1 MIYVIPLL
9 LVAWAVLSVPN
20 KGQTRPACPVTAPVA
35 AGKTSG
41 PQGDLPVRIRETG
54 DLVYVT
60 VYFDR
65 VFQPD
70 SASPTE
76 LAREL
81 FDEAAAIAAKKPHR
95 QVILEGESDPSSME
109 EKGLNKLRFQA
120 SFNYIMSKALVSPR

>member
-9 LVAWAVLSVPN
+9 LLAWAALSIPS
-20 KGQTRPACPVTAPVA
+20 KGQSRPESPAVGPVVSE
-35 AGKTSG
+35 KTSG
-41 PQGDLPVRIRETG
+41 PEGDRPVRIREMG

-70 SASPTE
+70 SVAPTA

-81 FDEAAAIAAKKPHR
+81 FDEAAAIAAKKPNR
-95 QVILEGESDPSSME
+95 LVILEAENDPGSAE
-109 EKGLNKLRFQA
+109 EKALNKMRFQA
-120 SFNYIMSKALVSPR
+120 SFNYIMAKALIGPR